1 MAGTKPEMAWPH
13 VEQNAVVAEISLP
26 HFEQYTSS
34 PFHAIGQTK
43 RWFRKSYFPL
53 LRRSITTGAG
63 GFHARSVHLP
73 SRFTL
78 LNSYTTLNAHWFNAR
93 GRFSCRETAKK

>member
-1 MAGTKPEMAWPH
+1 MAGTRPEMAWQH

-34 PFHAIGQTK
+34 PFHAIGQTG
-43 RWFRKSYFPL
+43 RLFRKSYFPL
-53 LRRSITTGAG
+53 SRWSIIAGTG
-63 GFHARSVHLP
+63 GFHARCVHLP

-78 LNSYTTLNAHWFNAR
+78 
-93 GRFSCRETAKK
+93 